1 MRHEY
6 REAYEQ
12 CIYAANI
19 GNPEC
24 LNAIGYLYQKG
35 LGVSANPDEANRF
48 FTLAAEKN
56 NPGAQ
61 FNLAMSLQASGQPSA
76 GDLEKSA
83 RWMLK
88 SAEQKNINAQV
99 NMGTMYSQGRGV
111 EANPSKAVYW

>member
-1 MRHEY
+1 MTACLLAGLYSQNGIAGYLESKNAFMRHEY

-76 GDLEKSA
+76 GDL
-83 RWMLK
+83 
-88 SAEQKNINAQV
+88 
-99 NMGTMYSQGRGV
+99 
-111 EANPSKAVYW
+111 PSGCSNLQSKKM